1 MKGSSFNMNFKHS
14 LLKYRKGL
22 AKLLLSSI
30 LCSTILCSSITV
42 FADVDYE
49 AEMESRKSLPIQSNE
64 ISGWPEGPAIGAESA
79 ILMEMNTHT
88 ILYAKNIDAKMYPA
102 STTKIM
108 TCLLAAQN
116 CDLNDKVTFSH
127 TAVYEV
133 PSDGSNMGMDE
144 GEIITLEQAMYG
156 VLVGSANEAASAVG
170 EHVAASLGKE
180 ATDEAFAAIMNEKAK
195 ELGCKNTHFVNAN
208 GLHDENHYTTAYD
221 LALIGCEFF
230 NNEMLCKMSSTP
242 NYNIPPT
249 ATQPDDIWIN
259 SKNKLL
265 KTREL
270 AYPYLLGSKTGFV
283 SQSRQTLVSGAEK
296 DGMKLVCVVFKE
308 ETPYQFEDTVKLFN
322 YGFENF
328 KKLMVDDYETKYSM
342 DNLDLFDTGSDLFG
356 DSTPLMSME
365 TDSYIIVPNTAE
377 FQDAD
382 SKVTYSKETDSNVIA
397 TIEYSYSDVPI
408 GTCDIM
414 FSSSLPEQFNFST
427 PNEESAE
434 FSSEAASL
442 AITEQEP
449 QEEQNIIF
457 INVKKV
463 IISILIIAGIVI
475 VIMVFLSILSS
486 YSFSPRGQSSKRRK
500 QRMRDNRIVKKNARR
515 TARKQRQQMKRKR
528 KAYKKRKPSAFR
540 RTYD

>member
-1 MKGSSFNMNFKHS
+1 MHLKHS
-14 LLKYRKGL
+14 FQKYHKGL
-22 AKLLLSSI
+22 IKFLFSSV
-30 LCSTILCSSITV
+30 LCSTILFSSITAH
-42 FADVDYE
+42 ADIDYE
-49 AEMESRKSLPIQSNE
+49 AEMENRKSLPVQSNE
-64 ISGWPEGPAIGAESA
+64 ITGWPEGPAVGAESA
-79 ILMEMNTHT
+79 ILIEMNTHT
-88 ILYAKNIDAKMYPA
+88 ILYAKNIDTRMYPA
-102 STTKIM
+102 STTKIL

-116 CDLNDKVTFSH
+116 CDLNDNVTFSNA
-127 TAVYEV
+127 AVYEV

-170 EHVAASLGKE
+170 EHVAACLGKE
-180 ATDEAFAAIMNEKAK
+180 PTAKAFASIMNEKAK

-208 GLHDENHYTTAYD
+208 GLYDDNHYTTAYD

-230 NNEMLCKMSSTP
+230 NNEILCKMSSTP

-308 ETPYQFEDTVKLFN
+308 ETPYQFEDTVKLFQ

-365 TDSYIIVPNTAE
+365 ADSYIIVPSTVE
-377 FQDAD
+377 FKDTH
-382 SKVTYSKETDSNVIA
+382 SKVTYSKEADSNVIA
-397 TIEYSYSDVPI
+397 TIEYFYSDVPI

-414 FSSSLPEQFNFST
+414 FSSSLPEQFQFST
-427 PNEESAE
+427 QDEVSTE
-434 FSSEAASL
+434 FS
-442 AITEQEP
+442 TEVANP
-449 QEEQNIIF
+449 SMQEEPTVIF

-463 IISILIIAGIVI
+463 IMGILLAAGII
-475 VIMVFLSILSS
+475 ILIMVFLSILNS
-486 YSFSPRGQSSKRRK
+486 YHFSPRGQSSKRRK
-500 QRMRDNRIVKKNARR
+500 QRIRDNRIAKKNARYASR
-515 TARKQRQQMKRKR
+515 RQRLQMKRKR
-528 KAYKKRKPSAFR
+528 KNYKKRRHSRFS
-540 RTYD
+540 